1 MVPLPSLSNRTQY
14 STGIF
19 RRLKRRLRG
28 HQQRN
33 TSTLLREQA
42 GEVSCYVTGVFKMGG
57 TFSFQ
62 PQGTALRLRDPL
74 PE

>member
-1 MVPLPSLSNRTQY
+1 MTIER
-14 STGIF
+14 GISPF
-19 RRLKRRLRG
+19 
-28 HQQRN
+28 
-33 TSTLLREQA
+33 